1 LNKTDIKSKAL
12 NICQFCRVRKE
23 GVCAA
28 LTEKQLETL
37 SKVAQRKLLKANSNV
52 SLVGDSVTHYSNILS
67 GVIKLSKTM
76 KDGRQQT
83 VGLQFSN
90 DFVGEPFHETNDVDI
105 SSAGEV
111 HMCSFPKEVLDT
123 MILNSPE
130 LGMKMHE
137 KAWKDLEEAR
147 NWLLALG
154 RKSALEK
161 VASFLALVAT
171 RSQVLHMDGDDGDE
185 NEENIRNEIVI
196 ELPLSKSELADF
208 LGLTLETVS
217 RKFTELR
224 KKRILDPIDRRTV
237 MVHDVKYL
245 QRLSDPE

>member
-1 LNKTDIKSKAL
+1 MDETDIKLKAL
-12 NICQFCRVRKE
+12 TACSFCRVRKE

-37 SKVAQRKLLKANSNV
+37 SKVARRKLLKSNSNV
-52 SLVGDSVTHYSNILS
+52 SMVGDDVTHYSNILS
-67 GVIKLSKTM
+67 GVVKLSKTM

-83 VGLQFSN
+83 VGLQFAN
-90 DFVGEPFHETNDVDI
+90 DFVGEPFNVTSEVDV

-111 HMCSFPKEVLDT
+111 QMCSFPKEILDT
-123 MILNSPE
+123 MILSSPE
-130 LGMKMHE
+130 LGVKMHE

-161 VASFLALVAT
+161 VASFLALIAT
-171 RSQVLHMDGDDGDE
+171 RSQDDEQVREGRAL
-185 NEENIRNEIVI
+185 RNELVI

-224 KKRILDPIDRRTV
+224 KKRVLEPIDRRTV
-237 MVHDVKYL
+237 MVHNLSQLK
-245 QRLSDPE
+245 RLSDPE

>member
-1 LNKTDIKSKAL
+1 VLDETDIKSKAL
-12 NICQFCRVRKE
+12 TACQFCRVRKE

-28 LTEKQLETL
+28 LTERQLETL

-52 SLVGDSVTHYSNILS
+52 TMVGDDITHYSNILS

-90 DFVGEPFHETNDVDI
+90 DFVGEPFHKTSEVDI

-111 HMCSFPKEVLDT
+111 HMCSFPKEILDT

-130 LGMKMHE
+130 LGIKMHE

-171 RSQVLHMDGDDGDE
+171 RSQALQVDDSADGE
-185 NEENIRNEIVI
+185 SVRNEVVI

-237 MVHDVKYL
+237 MVHDVRYL
-245 QRLSDPE
+245 QRISDPE